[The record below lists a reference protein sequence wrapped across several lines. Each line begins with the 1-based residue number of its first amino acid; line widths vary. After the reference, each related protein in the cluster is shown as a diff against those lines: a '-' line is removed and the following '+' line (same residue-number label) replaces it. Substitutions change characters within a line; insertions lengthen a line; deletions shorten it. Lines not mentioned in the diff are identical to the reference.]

1 VGSDGALS
9 RRAWYRGVTRI
20 GIFDYG
26 AGNLHSL
33 VKAIEGGERNVS
45 VDTDIRSSLKADIL
59 ILPGVGA
66 FGAAVAAMGG
76 AQGYVRSALADGK
89 PCLGVCLGMQM
100 LFDASEETP
109 GAESGIGLIPGQVT
123 RLLTTKVPHM
133 GWNEIEWVSRGQR
146 ETGNAKREM
155 GNGKRGTIVADSA
168 LRQSQ
173 MSTAYFA
180 NAYVCKPEDDSR
192 VLAWTT
198 HQDARFAS
206 VVRTANTVG
215 VQFHP
220 EKSSVS
226 GRNFVNGVI
235 DELLQCS

>member
-1 VGSDGALS
+1 
-9 RRAWYRGVTRI
+9 VTSI

-33 VKAIEGGERNVS
+33 VKAIEGDGRTVS
-45 VDTDIRSSLKADIL
+45 VDTDIRAALKADIL

-66 FGAAVAAMGG
+66 FGAAVEAMHG
-76 AQGYVRSALADGK
+76 AQGYVREALADGH

-100 LFDASEETP
+100 LFDGSEE
-109 GAESGIGLIPGQVT
+109 ASKLAVGIGLIPGQVT
-123 RLLTTKVPHM
+123 RLRTPKVPHM
-133 GWNEIEWVSRGQR
+133 GWNAVEW
-146 ETGNAKREM
+146 ETGSGRICA
-155 GNGKRGTIVADSA
+155 
-168 LRQSQ
+168 
-173 MSTAYFA
+173 AYFA
-180 NAYVCKPEDDSR
+180 NAYVCRPEDNSS

-220 EKSSVS
+220 EKSSVA
-226 GRNFVNGVI
+226 GRDFVNGVI
-235 DELLQCS
+235 DQLVQCK

>member
-1 VGSDGALS
+1 
-9 RRAWYRGVTRI
+9 VTRI

-33 VKAIEGGERNVS
+33 VKAIEGGERSIS
-45 VDTDIRSSLKADIL
+45 VDTDIRSALKADIL

-66 FGAAVAAMGG
+66 FGAAVAAMRG
-76 AQGYVRSALADGK
+76 AQEYVRFALADGK

-109 GAESGIGLIPGQVT
+109 GADSGIGLIPGQVT
-123 RLLTTKVPHM
+123 RLLTPKVPHM
-133 GWNEIEWVSRGQR
+133 GWNEIEWVSRGKR
-146 ETGNAKREM
+146 EAGNAKREA
-155 GNGKRGTIVADSA
+155 GNGKREAGSGQRATGNGKRETVVADSA
-168 LRQSQ
+168 LRQLQLSA
-173 MSTAYFA
+173 AYFA

-192 VLAWTT
+192 VLAWTS

-206 VVRTANTVG
+206 VVRAANTVG

-226 GRNFVNGVI
+226 GRNFVNDVI
-235 DELLQCS
+235 DELLQCK

>member
-1 VGSDGALS
+1 MTS
-9 RRAWYRGVTRI
+9 I

-33 VKAIEGGERNVS
+33 VKAIEGADRNVS
-45 VDTDIRSSLKADIL
+45 VDTDIRSSLNADIL

-66 FGAAVAAMGG
+66 FGTAVAAMRG

-100 LFDASEETP
+100 LFDSSEEAP
-109 GAESGIGLIPGQVT
+109 GSTVGIGLIPGRVM
-123 RLLTTKVPHM
+123 RLLTPKVPHM
-133 GWNEIEWVSRGQR
+133 GWNEIEWV
-146 ETGNAKREM
+146 
-155 GNGKRGTIVADSA
+155 GNGKLPA
-168 LRQSQ
+168 
-173 MSTAYFA
+173 AYFA
-180 NAYVCKPEDDSR
+180 NAYVCEPDDDSR

-220 EKSSVS
+220 EKSSVG
-226 GRNFVNGVI
+226 GRTFVNGVI
-235 DELLQCS
+235 DELLQCK